1 MRHRK
6 SGKKLSR
13 TWEHRKAMFRNM
25 ARSLLEHGKI
35 RTTVTKAK
43 ELRKVADRL
52 ITLALRNDL
61 HSRRLAFKVLASHGL
76 VKKLFEEVG
85 PCFAGVPGGFTRV
98 VSLGLPRRGDSAP
111 LAYIEFTRQQGQA
124 TEAAKPAAKKAE
136 IVAAP
141 VAVAPV
147 AETPVVAAPEVAASG
162 DVATEVATPEV
173 AALEVAAPVEAAAEA
188 PAETPGDAPAHE
200 PDAQVQAADESPEAE
215 SKP

>member
-61 HSRRLAFKVLASHGL
+61 HSRRLAFKVLASHSL

-124 TEAAKPAAKKAE
+124 PEAAAKPAAKKAE

-141 VAVAPV
+141 EVAAPV
-147 AETPVVAAPEVAASG
+147 AETPVVAALEVAAP
-162 DVATEVATPEV
+162 VAETPV
-173 AALEVAAPVEAAAEA
+173 VTTLEDAAPVEAAAEA
-188 PAETPGDAPAHE
+188 PAETPGDTPAHE

-215 SKP
+215 TKP